1 MNDRGN
7 EGNFRLVNGTAYDVT
22 DINQPALYR
31 WRSSQPDNHAGV
43 SDIPGVDEDCVHISG
58 VGGDQIGLNDWPC
71 HMDYHKIDKSIEFY
85 GLCEILTYKCVP
97 SK

>member
-31 WRSSQPDNHAGV
+31 WHNGEPSNSPGI
-43 SDIPGVDEDCVHISG
+43 SDIPGIDEDCVHIGG
-58 VGGDQIGLNDWPC
+58 VPGGVIGLNDYPC
-71 HMDYHKIDKSIEFY
+71 HMDYWYNDSSIEFY
-85 GLCEILTYKCVP
+85 GLL
-97 SK
+97 